1 MASVWVPFTSESK
14 EAIADYDEI
23 RKEMKLALMEC
34 GRKLG
39 TYLRKRQKMR
49 RESER
54 RDVFERY
61 IGEIAKAL
69 NAITDE
75 DAKRI
80 YDALLEQARQK
91 TAVADQHL
99 DEDGK
104 VMKEDE
110 DDFDDEGVIL
120 VPTAIAPIEQAA
132 PVAPLSFDEPATKSG
147 AKSSGKADA
156 KPASKSASP
165 KPAPAKVAPKAPA
178 IVTKKDLAS
187 RGEPKPPA
195 SGKSGKP
202 FDDNDPR
209 LF

>member
-61 IGEIAKAL
+61 IGEISKAL
-69 NAITDE
+69 NAITGE
-75 DAKRI
+75 DTRKL

-91 TAVADQHL
+91 TAVADQEL

-104 VMKEDE
+104 VKKQADE
-110 DDFDDEGVIL
+110 SLDDEGVII
-120 VPTAIAPIEQAA
+120 VSSAIAPIEEAA
-132 PVAPLSFDEPATKSG
+132 PTAPIDFDEPSKATT
-147 AKSSGKADA
+147 AARGKGGKGG
-156 KPASKSASP
+156 KPEP
-165 KPAPAKVAPKAPA
+165 KPAKRSEPEIK
-178 IVTKKDLAS
+178 TKKDLAS
-187 RGEPKPPA
+187 GAQPGKGA
-195 SGKSGKP
+195 SKDTGKSTAKG
-202 FDDNDPR
+202 FTDDDPR